1 MMSRFLSIKAQVSSE
16 ILRELLT
23 SEEATSRTRTGD
35 KTFDMAGADDMKYP
49 PLPDI
54 AKERS
59 NRMWVLQ
66 AKAVVHAGAGSSACR
81 CRK

>member
-1 MMSRFLSIKAQVSSE
+1 MTSQFLSIKAQVSLE

-23 SEEATSRTRTGD
+23 SEEATPRTRTGD
-35 KTFDMAGADDMKYP
+35 KTFDMAGADNTKYP

-59 NRMWVLQ
+59 NRM
-66 AKAVVHAGAGSSACR
+66 
-81 CRK
+81 

>member
-1 MMSRFLSIKAQVSSE
+1 MTSRFLSIKAQVSLE

-23 SEEATSRTRTGD
+23 SVEATPRTTTGD
-35 KTFDMAGADDMKYP
+35 KSFDMAGANDAKYP

-59 NRMWVLQ
+59 NRM
-66 AKAVVHAGAGSSACR
+66 
-81 CRK
+81 